1 MRKNLEQ
8 SAGFG
13 GKSISSNHQALEYI
27 FASGQFPLHWSLV
40 GCSSAPKQEI
50 EWNRYIQETCFSN
63 TSIYSQHSGLSASV
77 TSTSQTSISPKKT
90 KKAGICHFG
99 TLHLVSMPP
108 RELHPLT
115 FPVPVP
121 FTGLTEAPGDS
132 KVKLPCVVTCR
143 TEKRNCSY
151 TAKKSVEAWRD
162 LLNGKFMRVS
172 LDISTRTVVKSFVI
186 SRFFCQR
193 VKLKKTYASMRH
205 HHHHHL
211 FSRSVP
217 NSTKSNATCANPG
230 QSRKPCTMFS
240 GKISFLL
247 FGSWEA
253 QVEKLRLPG
262 GSTSYHFTFH
272 LDSAAPPQLHGYT
285 ICIGASRNSL
295 KGCPK
300 KQLKIILL
308 NIEDK

>member
-162 LLNGKFMRVS
+162 LLNGKFMSVS
-172 LDISTRTVVKSFVI
+172 LDISTRTVVKSFGI
-186 SRFFCQR
+186 SHCF
-193 VKLKKTYASMRH
+193 VKEK
-205 HHHHHL
+205 
-211 FSRSVP
+211 
-217 NSTKSNATCANPG
+217 N
-230 QSRKPCTMFS
+230 SRKHMPQCDTTTTTCSVVQSQIPQNPTPPAQIQGSRVNRARCSLARFPFYYLGPERHRLKS
-240 GKISFLL
+240 WGFQADRHRIIS
-247 FGSWEA
+247 
-253 QVEKLRLPG
+253 P
-262 GSTSYHFTFH
+262 STLTLQPHPNFMATPSV
-272 LDSAAPPQLHGYT
+272 
-285 ICIGASRNSL
+285 
-295 KGCPK
+295 
-300 KQLKIILL
+300 
-308 NIEDK
+308 